1 MINVI
6 AAYKIV
12 SETTHDNRNGTAT
25 VHTFQSSNIANVPVT
40 VHRRLADD
48 CSNNH
53 KDLTKTG
60 TDWCIS
66 LKTEHLLKCDY
77 AALSRFCTRKPFS
90 FKCDNAV
97 PAALGLRPS

>member
-1 MINVI
+1 MLLLHIKSSVKQRI
-6 AAYKIV
+6 TIETELQLFIHFKAAIV
-12 SETTHDNRNGTAT
+12 PMYLSH
-25 VHTFQSSNIANVPVT
+25 T

-48 CSNNH
+48 CSTSQ